1 MAIARRTKA
10 DLIAEIKLHY
20 PKYVEDDAALQVMS
34 KKQLSVILAARLA
47 PSDSL
52 QQIEVMLAAPSEEYM
67 DMSAQYPWYSGQMLP
82 IWGCQATR
90 VEQKMNGIRA
100 KLHFTRVKGQPVVR
114 LDGRNQ
120 STKTFTFHEFTTNLP
135 QFPLWPHWQKELFA
149 EGSDG
154 IGTILDGELL
164 MPVESLWSG
173 KTQTDSELYSS
184 LVVVNSSPEVA
195 IAVQRANGWCRFHLF
210 DVLMHRGEWQVY
222 KPLVDRLALLEQIRQ
237 ANPHPAF
244 DEVPFI
250 SHDSSVEAKVKFYL
264 AIVGAGGE
272 GVILKDIHAKYET
285 GKRRESWLKVKKF
298 KVIDCFV
305 TGYRPGESGFEGMVG
320 AVEGAVLKGGE
331 QFGIC
336 AVSGFTLEERKS
348 MTAEDG
354 SLTREYYDKVMEIR
368 FQEESKTGRG
378 MHARFVRWRP
388 DKNKSD
394 CTM

>member
-34 KKQLSVILAARLA
+34 KKELSVILAARLA

-52 QQIEVMLAAPSEEYM
+52 QQIEVMLAASSEGYM
-67 DMSAQYPWYSGQMLP
+67 DMEAQYPWYSGSMQS
-82 IWGCQATR
+82 IWAYKATR
-90 VEQKMNGIRA
+90 VEQKMNGVRA

-120 STKTFTFHEFTTNLP
+120 STKTFIFNEFTTNLP
-135 QFPLWPHWQKELFA
+135 HFPLWPHWQSDLFA

-173 KTQTDSELYSS
+173 KTQTASELYSS
-184 LVVVNSSPEVA
+184 LVVINAGPDVA
-195 IAVQRANGWCRFHLF
+195 IAVQRANGWCRFHIF
-210 DVLMHRGEWQVY
+210 DVLMYRGEWQIY
-222 KPLVDRLALLEQIRQ
+222 KPLINRLILLEQIKQ

-244 DEVPFI
+244 DEVPFVD
-250 SHDSSVEAKVKFYL
+250 HDSPVEAKIKFYL

-272 GVILKDIHAKYET
+272 GVILKDVNARYET

-298 KVIDCFV
+298 TTIDCFV

-320 AVEGAVLKGGE
+320 AVECAVLKGGVE
-331 QFGIC
+331 FGIC
-336 AVSGFTLEERKS
+336 AVSGFTLEERRT
-348 MTAEDG
+348 MTEDDG
-354 SLTREYYDKVMEIR
+354 SLIRGYYDKVMEIR